1 MLKFNQQIGPTQ
13 KNPSRKPN
21 MANRILTA
29 EQVAKVLQVHHL
41 TVLKLIKQKKL
52 KASKVGRVYRI
63 RESAIDDF
71 LDKYSN

>member
-1 MLKFNQQIGPTQ
+1 
-13 KNPSRKPN
+13 

-29 EQVAKVLQVHHL
+29 EQVADLLQIHHL

-63 RESAIDDF
+63 RESAIEEF
-71 LDKYSN
+71 LDKFST

>member
-1 MLKFNQQIGPTQ
+1 
-13 KNPSRKPN
+13 

-29 EQVAKVLQVHHL
+29 EQVATILQVHHL

-52 KASKVGRVYRI
+52 KAAKVGRVYRI

-71 LDKYSN
+71 LDKYST